1 MGGPSFWVGVSVQMS
16 GAALAGESGEDALK
30 VSVMARRAGKKS
42 PKRGSVLPGQLGLF
56 DGIEAPQ
63 KARAP
68 AAAKPMKRARRA
80 VAPPVAASRSERP
93 VALNPR
99 EAAQYLGVSVS
110 TLKLWRA
117 QKIGP
122 KWTKRGARL
131 TAPENPQRRGDSV
144 FIQYANYGVGPLRDI
159 SG

>member
-1 MGGPSFWVGVSVQMS
+1 MGWPSVQMRG
-16 GAALAGESGEDALK
+16 GAALAGGDSDNALK
-30 VSVMARRAGKKS
+30 VSAMARRAGKKS
-42 PKRGSVLPGQLGLF
+42 PKTGSVLPGQLGLF
-56 DGIEAPQ
+56 DAIEAPP

-68 AAAKPMKRARRA
+68 AVAKPMKRARRA
-80 VAPPVAASRSERP
+80 VAPPAASTKSGRP
-93 VALNPR
+93 VVLNPR

-131 TAPENPQRRGDSV
+131 IAYRPADLEQFFDDNSK
-144 FIQYANYGVGPLRDI
+144 N
-159 SG
+159 S

>member
-1 MGGPSFWVGVSVQMS
+1 MGGRALAGDSVQMS
-16 GAALAGESGEDALK
+16 GGAALAGDCSDNARK
-30 VSVMARRAGKKS
+30 MSAMARRAGKKS
-42 PKRGSVLPGQLGLF
+42 PKTGSALPGQLGLF
-56 DGIEAPQ
+56 DAIEAPQ

-80 VAPPVAASRSERP
+80 VAPPAASTKSERP
-93 VALNPR
+93 VVLNPR

-131 TAPENPQRRGDSV
+131 IAYRPADLEQFLDDNSK
-144 FIQYANYGVGPLRDI
+144 N
-159 SG
+159 S

>member
-1 MGGPSFWVGVSVQMS
+1 
-16 GAALAGESGEDALK
+16 
-30 VSVMARRAGKKS
+30 MARRGGKKS
-42 PKRGSVLPGQLGLF
+42 PRTGSVLPGQLGLF
-56 DGIEAPQ
+56 DAIEAPQ

-80 VAPPVAASRSERP
+80 VAPTSASTKSERP
-93 VALNPR
+93 VVLNPR
-99 EAAQYLGVSVS
+99 ETAQYLGVSVS

-131 TAPENPQRRGDSV
+131 IAYRPADLEQFLDDNSK
-144 FIQYANYGVGPLRDI
+144 N
-159 SG
+159 S

>member
-1 MGGPSFWVGVSVQMS
+1 
-16 GAALAGESGEDALK
+16 
-30 VSVMARRAGKKS
+30 MARRASKKS
-42 PKRGSVLPGQLGLF
+42 PKTGSALPGQLGLF
-56 DGIEAPQ
+56 DAIEAPQ

-68 AAAKPMKRARRA
+68 AAAKPMKRAPRA
-80 VAPPVAASRSERP
+80 VAPPASSSKSERP
-93 VALNPR
+93 VVLNPR

-131 TAPENPQRRGDSV
+131 IAYRPADLEQFLDDNSK
-144 FIQYANYGVGPLRDI
+144 N
-159 SG
+159 S

>member
-1 MGGPSFWVGVSVQMS
+1 MPG
-16 GAALAGESGEDALK
+16 GAALAGERSDNAWK
-30 VSVMARRAGKKS
+30 VSAMARRAGKKS
-42 PKRGSVLPGQLGLF
+42 PKTGSVLAGQLGLF

-80 VAPPVAASRSERP
+80 VSPPAASTKSERS
-93 VALNPR
+93 VVLNPR

-131 TAPENPQRRGDSV
+131 IAYRPADLEQFLDDNGKNS
-144 FIQYANYGVGPLRDI
+144 
-159 SG
+159 